1 MQTFRKAKAPSAAT
15 PEAQSLIPNQ
25 IGIKSMKND
34 ISVLNKSQV
43 EALITINNLNINN
56 ERIQTVNA
64 RELHSYLES
73 KQDFSTWIKKRI
85 NDYGF
90 LENTD
95 FIRFHKK
102 MEANNATLIDY
113 FISIDMAKEL
123 SMVERNDKGKKARQY
138 FIECEKQSKNNPITA
153 LNDPSIMRSILLTY
167 TEKVLFL
174 EEKLAEMKPTVAAFD
189 RIATKTEGSMCV
201 TDTAKHLQVQPKKF
215 FQELHAMG
223 WIYKRTGSHH
233 WLGYQDKV
241 KQGLLEHKVTT
252 VSRSDGSEKIVEQVL
267 VTPKGLAKLS
277 QMLTTH

>member
-34 ISVLNKSQV
+34 ISVLNKSQI

-277 QMLTTH
+277 QMLTAH